1 MADTPMD
8 AGISRMICKTMTTLF
23 AGVLLIGALQ
33 VEAAN
38 TKAASDDSSHAVE
51 TTVVKVFSTMRYPD
65 TTKPWT
71 KQEPN
76 EATGSGVV
84 IDGHRILTNAH
95 VVMYAS
101 QVQVQANQEGD
112 KILATVES
120 VAPEIDLAVLKL
132 DDESFFKAHPA
143 LPRANKLPAIKDN
156 VLVYGFPTG
165 GNSLSITKG
174 IVSRIEFVAY
184 NFPVGGLRIQIDAAI
199 NPGNSGGPAV
209 VDGKMIGLAFS
220 VLNNSQSI
228 GYIISNEEIELFL
241 KDVAD
246 GHYDGKPGLNDDL
259 QTLENASLR
268 SFLKLDPSV
277 HGAVVHRT
285 YDHDAP
291 SPLQEWDVIT
301 KIGDTPVDD
310 QGMILLN
317 SNVRVNF
324 AYRIQQIAK
333 NGKVPLTVVR
343 AGKQMTV
350 EVPVFANR
358 QFLIPDLRGAYPPY
372 FVYGSLVFSKGS
384 RQFMSSM
391 GRSPNYYAFFGSP
404 LITQFGEPPTAEREE
419 LVVISSP
426 LFPHKVSKGYESP
439 QFSVI
444 YSVNGTPV
452 RSLKH
457 MVALLRDLQDEYVIF
472 QLEPRS
478 FPSLVF
484 NRKEL
489 LAATE
494 EILTDNG
501 IRSQGSAD
509 LMEVWR
515 ESKN

>member
-1 MADTPMD
+1 MVDNKMD
-8 AGISRMICKTMTTLF
+8 AR
-23 AGVLLIGALQ
+23 
-33 VEAAN
+33 N
-38 TKAASDDSSHAVE
+38 TKLSLLSAVIALVVMAATVTGNAEGTSAKANNDSVSNAVE

-65 TTKPWT
+65 STKPWT

-84 IDGHRILTNAH
+84 ISGHRILTNAH

-112 KILATVES
+112 KILAKVES

-132 DDESFFKAHPA
+132 DDDSFFKAHSP
-143 LPRANKLPAIKDN
+143 LPIANKLPAIKDN

-184 NFPVGGLRIQIDAAI
+184 NFPVSGLRIQIDAAI

-246 GHYDGKPGLNDDL
+246 GRYDGKPAMNDDL
-259 QTLENASLR
+259 QTLESASLR
-268 SFLKLDPSV
+268 NFLKLDPAV
-277 HGAVVHRT
+277 HGAVVHRPYT
-285 YDHDAP
+285 HQAP

-324 AYRIQQIAK
+324 GYRIQHISK
-333 NGKVPLTVVR
+333 NGTVPLTIVR
-343 AGKQMTV
+343 GGKQMSLD
-350 EVPVFANR
+350 VPVTSDR
-358 QFLIPDLRGAYPPY
+358 PFLIPDLRGVYPPY
-372 FVYGSLVFSKGS
+372 FIYGSLVFSKGS
-384 RQFMSSM
+384 RQFLSGM

-404 LITQFGEPPTAEREE
+404 LVTQFGEPPTSDREE

-444 YSVNGTPV
+444 YAVNGTPV

-457 MVALLRDLQDEYVIF
+457 MVAVLRDLQDDYVIF
-472 QLEPRS
+472 QVEPRS

-484 NRKEL
+484 NRKDMV
-489 LAATE
+489 AATE

-501 IRSQGSAD
+501 IRSQGSAE
-509 LMEVWR
+509 LMDVWQN
-515 ESKN
+515 KAK